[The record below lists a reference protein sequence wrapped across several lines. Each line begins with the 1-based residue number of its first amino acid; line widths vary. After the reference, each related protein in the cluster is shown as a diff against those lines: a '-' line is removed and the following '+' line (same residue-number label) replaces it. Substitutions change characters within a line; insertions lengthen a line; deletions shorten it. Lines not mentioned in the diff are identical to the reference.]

1 MNSKLADV
9 TIIIKQWYA
18 NLVNRWFSMMICI
31 LRPVP
36 FLTWNWNLKQWNM
49 YKPLCHCRIPWMV
62 VGDQLR
68 WTRKLGEDIP
78 RVRSMILTLTR
89 TGRDVC
95 FVTQFPYMY
104 FDLHLSYDKKCVNKN
119 SPKPIKKSFW
129 IWVTKFAGFSGTN
142 LRAPSLQTNLIKKGS
157 TLSDTELSSICKTR
171 YLAKSLTSSFKWL
184 WLPRFICWSSS
195 ETDSSKILDT
205 LMQSKWWD
213 FLEFFSIKLGCDQIQ
228 SSIRTGPCLYYP
240 TKSLI

>member
-1 MNSKLADV
+1 MC
-9 TIIIKQWYA
+9 
-18 NLVNRWFSMMICI
+18 WFSLMICI

-36 FLTWNWNLKQWNM
+36 FLTWNWNLKEWNM

-119 SPKPIKKSFW
+119 SPNPIKNHFGFEW
-129 IWVTKFAGFSGTN
+129 QNLQVFQGRIFAHRVFKPTWS
-142 LRAPSLQTNLIKKGS
+142 RKVPPS
-157 TLSDTELSSICKTR
+157 
-171 YLAKSLTSSFKWL
+171 
-184 WLPRFICWSSS
+184 
-195 ETDSSKILDT
+195 
-205 LMQSKWWD
+205 
-213 FLEFFSIKLGCDQIQ
+213 QIQ
-228 SSIRTGPCLYYP
+228 NSVQFVRQDI
-240 TKSLI
+240 